1 MLQLE
6 NAPRVDEPKFN
17 TLWLPLL
24 VGMLIFTVI
33 GLFSWG
39 LYQAQ
44 NAELVN
50 DVQSKNAMI
59 ATHIE
64 TDYSARVAALQR
76 LSRQW
81 EGHDGFTREEFT
93 IDVQYFINDNPGFQA
108 IEWVDSQYYVRWIVP
123 LAGNEAAQ
131 NLFLGKEEKRLQALQ
146 AAKINQVPAMTDS
159 VELVQGGKG
168 FLIYFPVFKKGNF
181 EGFILAVIRADDW
194 FGFLLDSGEN
204 QSDLRSSISLD
215 DQLIYQ
221 QNGWDVVVK
230 YLGLKENEFYQ
241 LEPSTTFK
249 LLNHKIKI
257 VSLPTENYLTSQQ
270 IYLPQVIAF
279 IGLIL
284 SLLVGAMVRLYQK
297 TTSEAW
303 RTFAAKSALE
313 SEIQDHQKTAGDLQY
328 TLSRLDMATRAG
340 GIGVWSWHVSTNFLT
355 WNDQM
360 FTMFGIPTDIHPVYE
375 TWRRAIHPDDLEAT
389 ETLLSSA
396 VEGKAVFNT
405 EYRIILP
412 NGEIR
417 YIGAA
422 ARVERNIAGHPL
434 RVNGISWDLTS
445 LKQAEITSKKNEAQ
459 VLLLLNSTAEAIYGM
474 DLNGNCTFAN
484 PSCIKLL
491 GYIDASQLL
500 GRNMH
505 HLIHYTDVHGFPIK
519 DEDCSIFLALRTG
532 QDVHKDTEVF
542 WRADGTSFPIEYWS
556 YPQIA
561 NGLVTGAVVTFIDIA
576 ERKIAD
582 DLLTAERS
590 RLRDILEGTNAGTWE
605 WNIQTGETV
614 FNERWAE
621 IIGYT
626 LEELQPVS
634 IETWRNF
641 THTDDLQA
649 STKLIEKNIRREIDY
664 YECEVRMRHKDGH
677 YVWVL
682 DRGRIAAWAVGGKPL
697 LMSGTHQDITERKVM
712 ENELRQSEAHNR
724 ALLGAIPDLILRIG
738 RDGIIIDYK
747 ATSNDL
753 LVFPEERIIGFPVSS
768 ILDEGSASEAI
779 ACIERALDT
788 GHVQSMEFPL
798 KLRESTHIFESRFK
812 NSGTDEVMA
821 IIRDISERTR
831 LEQMKSDF
839 INRATH
845 ELRTPVATMMLM
857 VNLLE
862 STQDKTEHDQYWGVL
877 TSELQRERLLVED
890 LLSAGRLESDRYQ
903 FNFKPMEITSIIN
916 SSIQTLVLSAREKG
930 LFLHIDPLIVQ
941 GNSHYLVKA
950 DESGLTQVFSNL
962 LSNAI
967 KFTPGGGEVD
977 ISMEEKKNGIEIT
990 IADNGMGI
998 PSEDLPMLFNRFFRG
1013 SNAVSEEVQGTGI
1026 GLFIVRS
1033 ILDKHAGKI
1042 SLKSKLGKGS
1052 QFFVWLPL
1060 TNENGD

>member
-6 NAPRVDEPKFN
+6 NAPKIDEPKFN
-17 TLWLPLL
+17 TIWLPLL
-24 VGMLIFTVI
+24 VGILIFIVVSL
-33 GLFSWG
+33 GSWG
-39 LYQAQ
+39 LYQSEQAD
-44 NAELVN
+44 LVN
-50 DVQSKNAMI
+50 SFQAKNARI
-59 ATHIE
+59 AARIE
-64 TDYSARVAALQR
+64 NDYSSRVAALQR

-81 EGHDGFTREEFT
+81 EVHGGFTQDQFT
-93 IDVQYFINDNPGFQA
+93 IDVQNFINDNPGFQA
-108 IEWVDSQYYVRWIVP
+108 IEWVDSEYYVRWIVP

-131 NLFLGKEEKRLQALQ
+131 NLYLAKEEKRRQALQ
-146 AAKINQVPAMTDS
+146 AAKINQVPTMTDP
-159 VELVQGGKG
+159 VDLVQGGKG
-168 FLIYFPVFKKGNF
+168 FLIYFPIIMKGNF
-181 EGFILAVIRADDW
+181 EGFILAVVRVDEW
-194 FGFLLDSGEN
+194 FGFLLDTGEN
-204 QSDLRSSISLD
+204 TTDLRSAVLWD
-215 DQLIYQ
+215 DQWVYKQDDWDDI
-221 QNGWDVVVK
+221 QNN
-230 YLGLKENEFYQ
+230 LGMKENQYYY
-241 LEPSTTFK
+241 LEPATTFE
-249 LLNHKIKI
+249 LLNHKIKLL
-257 VSLPTENYLTSQQ
+257 SLPTDNYLVTSR
-270 IYLPQVIAF
+270 IFLPQLIAF
-279 IGLIL
+279 IGLLL
-284 SLLVGAMVRLYQK
+284 SLLVGAMVRMYQK

-360 FTMFGIPTDIHPVYE
+360 FTMFGIPTDIHPVYD
-375 TWRRAIHPDDLEAT
+375 TWRRAIHPEDLEAT
-389 ETLLSSA
+389 EKLLHNA

-412 NGEIR
+412 NGDIR
-417 YIGAA
+417 YVGAA

-434 RVNGISWDLTS
+434 RVNGINWDLTS
-445 LKQAEITSKKNEAQ
+445 LKLAEMTSKQNEAQ

-474 DLNGNCTFAN
+474 DLAGNCTFAN

-491 GYIDASQLL
+491 GYTDASQLL

-505 HLIHYTDVHGFPIK
+505 RLIHYSDVNGFPIK
-519 DEDCSIFLALRTG
+519 DEDCNIFLALTTG
-532 QDVHKDTEVF
+532 QDVHKDNEVF

-556 YPQIA
+556 YPQISNA
-561 NGLVTGAVVTFIDIA
+561 VVTGAVVTFIDIT

-621 IIGYT
+621 IIGYS

-634 IETWRNF
+634 IKTWETF
-641 THTDDLQA
+641 THPDDLKI
-649 STKLIEKNIRREIDY
+649 STELIQKNILRELDY

-682 DRGRIAAWAVGGKPL
+682 DRGRIAAWEDQGKPL

-712 ENELRQSEAHNR
+712 ENELRQSEAQNR
-724 ALLGAIPDLILRIG
+724 ALIGAIPDLILRVG
-738 RDGIIIDYK
+738 RDGLINDYK

-753 LVFPEERIIGFPVSS
+753 LVFPQERIIGFPVSS
-768 ILDEGSASEAI
+768 ILDEASAAEAL

-788 GHVQSMEFPL
+788 GQVQSMEFSL

-862 STQDKTEHDQYWGVL
+862 GTQDKTEHDQYWAVL

-903 FNFKPMEITSIIN
+903 FNLRPMEITAIIN
-916 SSIQTLVLSAREKG
+916 SSIQALVLSAREKG
-930 LFLHIDPLIVQ
+930 LFLHIDPMIAQ
-941 GNSHYLVKA
+941 GNSRYLVKA

-967 KFTPGGGEVD
+967 KFTPSGGEVH
-977 ISMEEKKNGIEIT
+977 ISMDEKKNGIQIT
-990 IADNGMGI
+990 VADTGMGI

-1042 SLKSKLGKGS
+1042 SLKSELGKGS